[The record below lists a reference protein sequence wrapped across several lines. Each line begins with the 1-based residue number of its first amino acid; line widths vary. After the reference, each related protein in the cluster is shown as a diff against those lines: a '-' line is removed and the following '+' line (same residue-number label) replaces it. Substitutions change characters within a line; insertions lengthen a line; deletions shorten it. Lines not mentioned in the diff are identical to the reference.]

1 MPATP
6 VHELVYSTN
15 YVESSLPIKE
25 VKQWLRTQPSVH
37 TLGVIGDEVF
47 GLITRARLN
56 QATINAAADPD
67 FPEQPVGSIMILDP
81 LVVEASTPAEEVVA
95 LLLTRKGQPE
105 DQFCDII
112 VTSGGAFVGLLAPR
126 DLLFDQVEN
135 LTHRLAASE
144 SQQAALVKKNRE
156 LFEASFRQGQTEMQ
170 FKNIFER
177 APIPL
182 ALFDSEGRLVAGNH
196 RFLTLAGLTPMQVDR
211 TTAFHHF
218 FNEPFTPL
226 WRAYNDAWASGGP
239 DQPTR
244 QLPMNGEEGT
254 TFSTECALEFLPDDR
269 QLLLAVVGL
278 GQGGEDS
285 VPVEQTITPSSAVVR
300 NSVRKSGKITQAIK
314 TRLAT
319 QGAQGLARS
328 VATNLI
334 DKEKHLD
341 RMMKKLEAIISIT
354 DQLEARE
361 KEPAPAPGTVGA
373 DSSRRLAGD
382 LAEFSVIDLCQIL
395 IQGTK
400 TGRLKVFQQGSN
412 EIQGNLFFYCG
423 SLVHAD
429 TPCGAKGVTALE
441 KIVAL
446 RQGSFDFEFDAS
458 APESSLKGDAMG
470 LLMDACRAVDEAA
483 PAA

>member
-1 MPATP
+1 MPSTP

-37 TLGVIGDEVF
+37 TLGVIGDGVY

-56 QATINAAADPD
+56 QATLNAAADPD

-81 LVVEASTPAEEVVA
+81 LVVEASTPADEVVA
-95 LLLTRKGQPE
+95 LLLTRKGQVE

-112 VTSGGAFVGLLAPR
+112 VTDRGEFAGLLAPR

-135 LTHRLAASE
+135 LTHRLAAAE

-170 FKNIFER
+170 FKSIFEH
-177 APIPL
+177 APVPL
-182 ALFDSEGRLVAGNH
+182 AVFDSEGALVAAN
-196 RFLTLAGLTPMQVDR
+196 RRLLNLVGLTPIQVDR
-211 TTAFHHF
+211 NTAFHHF
-218 FNEPFTPL
+218 FNEPFAPI

-244 QLPMNGEEGT
+244 HLIMNGEEGT
-254 TFSTECALEFLPDDR
+254 TFQAECALEFLPDDR
-269 QLLLAVVGL
+269 QILVAVVGL
-278 GQGGEDS
+278 GGAVAES
-285 VPVEQTITPSSAVVR
+285 VPVEETITPSTAVVR
-300 NSVRKSGKITQAIK
+300 HSIRKSGKITQAIK

-341 RMMKKLEAIISIT
+341 RMMKKLEAIIAIT
-354 DQLEARE
+354 DQLEQRE
-361 KEPAPAPGTVGA
+361 KEPAPPPGAGG
-373 DSSRRLAGD
+373 DSTRRLAGD

-400 TGRLKVFQQGSN
+400 TGRLKVFRQGSADI
-412 EIQGNLFFYCG
+412 EGNLYFYCG

-429 TPCGAKGVTALE
+429 GPDGAKGTDALE

-458 APESSLKGDAMG
+458 APETTLRGDAMG

-483 PAA
+483 PTA